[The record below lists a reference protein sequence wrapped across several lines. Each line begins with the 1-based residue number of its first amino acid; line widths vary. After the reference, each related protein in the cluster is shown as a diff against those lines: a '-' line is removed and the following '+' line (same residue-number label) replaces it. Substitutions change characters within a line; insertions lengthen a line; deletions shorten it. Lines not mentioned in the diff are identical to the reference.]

1 MTEWNAKA
9 NELFLEA
16 LDRPAGRARID
27 FLNEVCIDEDDLK
40 AKVLALLNAGER
52 ADDFLSSP
60 AHELLR
66 SSLDAPPL
74 EGPGTVIGPYK
85 LLQQI
90 GEGGMGVVYMA
101 EQTHPVRRM
110 VALKILKPGMDS
122 RNVAAR
128 FEAERQALA
137 MMDHPNIARV
147 LDAGMTGGAGSGR
160 PYFVMELVKGV
171 PFTQYCD
178 ARQLTPR
185 QRLELF
191 RPVCN
196 AIGHAHQKGIIHR
209 DLKPSNVLVA
219 QYDGQP
225 VPKVIDFGVAK
236 ATGPKLT
243 EQTLFTEF
251 GAVIGTLEYMSP
263 EQAELNQL
271 DIDTRSD
278 IYSLGVLLY
287 ELLTGSTP
295 LGHRRT
301 KDTNIMELLRLI
313 RETEPP
319 RPSTRLSTT
328 HELPVIAASRGLEPK
343 KLRSL
348 VRGDLDW
355 VVMKALEKDRN
366 RRYATAGALASDID
380 RFLANEPVEACPP
393 SAAYRFR
400 LLTRRH
406 KTAVVATGIVAVSL
420 VAATVISLSQA
431 TVARRAEAV
440 AERRMESEQKAR
452 RQSIA
457 ALAYLLGDTAK
468 AEQWDDIVA
477 QITTIEPA
485 DASEQLDVARVL
497 YWMAEQEHPR
507 GNYRQAVQLARRAV
521 DLYRA
526 AAGENH
532 LDTARSLNCLGWML
546 WSGFKVEGVGFDLE
560 EADAAYRQSL
570 QVLRLHYRDYDR
582 PVLSVSTRLLH
593 VAQARQRLGVEGQD
607 ATIDEIRRRA
617 EQVLTRKESRL
628 DALNEAAAIFVAL
641 ELWKEAERCCTRAV
655 SLGKA
660 PASVRQMV
668 ALLQLVQHDYE
679 GYRATCQQAL
689 AQLRPGDF
697 HGSYIAARTCLLAAD
712 SGVGRDRIDA
722 LVETAVAAR
731 PRSSSYRQALAIA
744 HFRADRFEEAES
756 HFQQSMK
763 KYAETDP
770 LEYRRNV
777 AMARYFLAMIY
788 KRANRLQEAQASF
801 QRAQREANA
810 LARDPNLSWR
820 YDLLLRLCREEL
832 EQRVPL
838 ADPEQP
844 AASDRP
850 VSSASKHP
858 DCTFRKP
865 RFPQAAMAMRFL
877 ARARILLGNDVAVAR
892 AFNC

>member
-9 NELFLEA
+9 NALFLEA
-16 LDRPAGRARID
+16 IDRPAGRARID
-27 FLNEVCIDEDDLK
+27 FLNEVCVDEVDLK
-40 AKVLALLNAGER
+40 AQVMALLDAGER

-66 SSLDAPPL
+66 SDLDLPPL
-74 EGPGTVIGPYK
+74 EGPGTVVGSYK

-101 EQTHPVRRM
+101 EQIQPVRRM

-147 LDAGMTGGAGSGR
+147 LDAGTTGGAGQGCAGR
-160 PYFVMELVKGV
+160 PFFVMELVKGI

-271 DIDTRSD
+271 DVDTRSD

-295 LGHRRT
+295 LGHKRA
-301 KDTNIMELLRLI
+301 KDTSIMELLRLI
-313 RETEPP
+313 REVEPP
-319 RPSTRLSTT
+319 RPSTRLSATE
-328 HELPVIAASRGLEPK
+328 ELPVIAACRGLEPK
-343 KLRSL
+343 KLSAL

-366 RRYATAGALASDID
+366 RRYATAEELASDID
-380 RFLANEPVEACPP
+380 RFLANKPVEACPP

-406 KTAVVATGIVAVSL
+406 KTSVIAAGIIAASL
-420 VAATVISLSQA
+420 IAATLISLSQA
-431 TVARRAEAV
+431 TVARRAKAV
-440 AERRMESEQKAR
+440 AEGRMESEQKAR

-485 DASEQLDVARVL
+485 DAPEQLDVARVL
-497 YWMAEQEHPR
+497 YWMAEQEHRR

-521 DLYRA
+521 DLYRTA
-526 AAGENH
+526 VGEHH

-546 WSGFKVEGVGFDLE
+546 WSGFKAEGSEFDLE

-570 QVLRLHYRDYDR
+570 RILQEHYRDYEG

-593 VAQARQRLGVEGQD
+593 VAQARQRLGVEGQEG
-607 ATIDEIRRRA
+607 TIDEIRRRA
-617 EQVLTRKESRL
+617 ERTLARKASGLEP
-628 DALNEAAAIFVAL
+628 LNEAAAIFVAL
-641 ELWKEAERCCTRAV
+641 ELWKQAEQCCTRAID
-655 SLGKA
+655 LDRA
-660 PASVRQMV
+660 PASARQTV
-668 ALLQLVQHDYE
+668 ALLQLVQKDHD
-679 GYRATCQQAL
+679 GYRATCKEAL
-689 AQLRPGDF
+689 AHLRPRDF
-697 HGSYIAARTCLLAAD
+697 HGNYVVARTCLLVPD
-712 SGVGRDRIDA
+712 SGADRGRIDA
-722 LVETAVAAR
+722 LVRSAVDAR
-731 PRSSSYRQALAIA
+731 PRNSSYRQALAIA
-744 HFRADRFEEAES
+744 HYRANRLEEAES
-756 HFQQSMK
+756 QFQQSLK
-763 KYAETDP
+763 KYAESDP
-770 LEYRRNV
+770 LEYQRNV
-777 AMARYFLAMIY
+777 AITHYFLAMIY
-788 KRANRLQEAQASF
+788 QRANRPQEAQASLT
-801 QRAQREANA
+801 RAQHAAKA
-810 LARDPNLSWR
+810 LVSHPNLSWR
-820 YDLLLRLCREEL
+820 YDLLLRLCREEA
-832 EQRVPL
+832 EQLVL
-838 ADPEQP
+838 VGDPEQ
-844 AASDRP
+844 AAAANRP
-850 VSSASKHP
+850 VSSVSIPSGRNK
-858 DCTFRKP
+858 
-865 RFPQAAMAMRFL
+865 
-877 ARARILLGNDVAVAR
+877 N
-892 AFNC
+892 